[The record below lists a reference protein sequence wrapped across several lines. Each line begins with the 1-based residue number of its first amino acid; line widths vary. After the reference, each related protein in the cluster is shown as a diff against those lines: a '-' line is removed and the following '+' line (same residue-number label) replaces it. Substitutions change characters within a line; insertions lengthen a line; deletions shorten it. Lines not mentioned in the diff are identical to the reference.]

1 MSAPEPASTR
11 WTISR
16 TTTVA
21 TLVIALIT
29 ALAVTVVLFVSFERD
44 AREESHSHSVA
55 LARTLAA
62 AIAPSLESGEHD
74 IIQRQVDALAGMPG
88 LAVRLVQLTV
98 VDSQGVVVAALDP
111 RRRGER
117 LQGPLPAQ
125 DVSVEALGEPSRLVV
140 RAPIDVDPRP
150 GALELTVALRD
161 PWRAAA
167 SAAGDVVLGMLL
179 VFAVIFALLTLL
191 LDRLISAPLRR
202 LAQAVDASTHDRT
215 TPPLPHAG
223 PLEVR
228 QLITAFE
235 SLARRVN
242 EHSGALEHTVDE
254 RTKELRSAYERLE
267 AANGRLLQLAVTDG
281 LTGVAN
287 RRAFDERLAA
297 ESSRSQRTGRPLS
310 LILFDLDHFK
320 RLNDTL
326 GHVEG
331 DATLVT
337 VGRLLRS
344 GRRATDLVARYGG
357 EEFALILP
365 EVEHAAACTLAER
378 LSAQL
383 AAMGLP
389 GQPTMSAGI
398 ATMPDHGGDAR
409 ALLVAA
415 DEALYSAKNS
425 GRNCIRSATEL
436 RGGEGVA

>member
-1 MSAPEPASTR
+1 MSAPAPASTR

-21 TLVIALIT
+21 TLVIASIT
-29 ALAVTVVLFVSFERD
+29 ALAVTVVLLVSLERD
-44 AREESHSHSVA
+44 AREEGHSHAVA
-55 LARTLAA
+55 LTRTFAA
-62 AIAPSLESGEHD
+62 AIAPSLEAGEHD
-74 IIQRQVDALAGMPG
+74 IIQRQVDALAAMPG
-88 LAVRLVQLTV
+88 QAVRLLQLTV
-98 VDSQGVVVAALDP
+98 VDERGVVVAALDP
-111 RRRGER
+111 RRGGER
-117 LQGPLPAQ
+117 LPAPLPAQ
-125 DVSVEALGEPSRLVV
+125 DVSVEALDEPPRLVV
-140 RAPIDVDPRP
+140 RAPIDIEPQP
-150 GALELTVALRD
+150 GAIELTVGLRN

-167 SAAGDVVLGMLL
+167 SAAGGIVLGMLVVL
-179 VFAVIFALLTLL
+179 GGIFALLILL
-191 LDRLISAPLRR
+191 LDRLISAPLRQ
-202 LAQAVDASTHDRT
+202 LALAVDASNHDRT
-215 TPPLPHAG
+215 TPPLPRSG

-235 SLARRVN
+235 ALARRIN

-267 AANGRLLQLAVTDG
+267 TANGRLLQLAVTDG

-287 RRAFDERLAA
+287 RRAFDERLSA

-344 GRRATDLVARYGG
+344 ERRATDLVARYGG

-365 EVEHAAACTLAER
+365 DVDHAAACMLAKR
-378 LSAQL
+378 LCSQL
-383 AAMGLP
+383 AAMALP
-389 GQPTMSAGI
+389 GHPTMSAGI

-425 GRNCIRSATEL
+425 GRNCTRSASEL